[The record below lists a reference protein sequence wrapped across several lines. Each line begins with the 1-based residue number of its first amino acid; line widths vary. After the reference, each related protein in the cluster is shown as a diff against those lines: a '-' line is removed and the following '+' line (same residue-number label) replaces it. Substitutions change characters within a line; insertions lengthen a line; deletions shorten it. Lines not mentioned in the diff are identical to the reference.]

1 MASGQRAA
9 ANYWAGSGLG
19 LVLAALPPAQ
29 DQPASPAGAES
40 VGARAQRLV
49 RFLEL
54 PARCTEA
61 WRGLVQLREAA
72 APPLALALQ
81 DPRPEVAIRA
91 AWILGLLGRDA
102 EMAIPAL
109 QRGAKGKEAQV
120 ALACRWALDRI
131 TFRGALLVD
140 YGDNSVVQIDEK
152 GEELRKL
159 GDVKGAWFAE
169 PTTGGNLLVSE
180 HTANRVREVN
190 SKGEDVWSFTD
201 LSSPYQVQR
210 LPGGSTL
217 ISDAGNGRIVEVD
230 GDGKVVWEL
239 KGLKRPVAAE
249 RLPDGHTLIT
259 EQQGRVHEIDAEGRV
274 VLEITG
280 LGGPQRAQRLPNGNT
295 LVAVFR
301 TGEVI
306 EVDPSGKTVGEGR
319 KHPQAQMAL
328 RRSDGHTLIAC
339 TKYWAELDAEGKE
352 VWRRDG
358 KYAVGILRQ

>member
-1 MASGQRAA
+1 
-9 ANYWAGSGLG
+9 
-19 LVLAALPPAQ
+19 
-29 DQPASPAGAES
+29 
-40 VGARAQRLV
+40 V

-259 EQQGRVHEIDAEGRV
+259 GAARSRARDRRRGSGRAGDHGPRRAAAGSAPAERQHAGRRV
-274 VLEITG
+274 
-280 LGGPQRAQRLPNGNT
+280 PN
-295 LVAVFR
+295 
-301 TGEVI
+301 GEVI